1 MLYLFIIGGSMLLIA
16 LLNILYALPAF
27 ADGGY
32 IWVAIS
38 TLLGTV
44 SVIAW
49 DGIQAFLIRRL
60 LPERMFSPSASPF
73 TVSKRER
80 AFYRKLH
87 VNEWK
92 DLIPELGG
100 FTNFHKS
107 EFSSPSDAI
116 YLARFLLESNY
127 GVAIHLANAA
137 LGFLILLLPW
147 CSEPAIGLPIALVNL
162 VLSLLPVIILRFNT
176 APLRNL
182 YLRSIK
188 KASAS
193 NEP

>member
-27 ADGGY
+27 TDGGVL
-32 IWVAIS
+32 WVAIS
-38 TLLGTV
+38 TTLGTV

-49 DGIQAFLIRRL
+49 DGLQAFLIRRL
-60 LPERMFSPSASPF
+60 LPERMFSPGAPSFS
-73 TVSKRER
+73 VSKRER

-107 EFSSPSDAI
+107 KFSSPSDAG
-116 YLARFLLESNY
+116 YLGRFLLESNY
-127 GVAIHLANAA
+127 GVAIHLANAV

-147 CSEPAIGLPIALVNL
+147 CSELAIGLPIALVNL
-162 VLSLLPVIILRFNT
+162 MLSLLPVVILRFNT
-176 APLRNL
+176 APLRSL

-188 KASAS
+188 KTTTSTA
-193 NEP
+193 P